1 MEPNVQS
8 QASQPQGGA
17 QAQNVET
24 PAPNPQAGEG
34 IGMSKSF
41 SENPSM
47 EMLNNRRID
56 QIVSAR
62 EQERARAV
70 QAVQD
75 AETKGKTEG
84 HQAGLLTGRDQGL
97 EVGFIKGH
105 MDGQE
110 HGKQQ
115 MLASGSAVPNQGLGS
130 SLPIQNA

>member
-1 MEPNVQS
+1 MEPQVQ
-8 QASQPQGGA
+8 
-17 QAQNVET
+17 NTET
-24 PAPNPQAGEG
+24 QAPNPQAGEG

-62 EQERARAV
+62 EQERARTV

-75 AETKGKTEG
+75 AQAQG
-84 HQAGLLTGRDQGL
+84 HNAGLLTGRDQGL
-97 EVGFIKGH
+97 EVGFLKGH

-115 MLASGSAVPNQGLGS
+115 LMNNVPNVPSQGLGS
-130 SLPIQNA
+130 SLPINPAQ